1 MNAAGG
7 VRSGARVRLVVD
19 GVDREGYVRCPLA
32 RDTSL
37 AVVHIDR
44 LRRIVLVPW
53 SQLREA
59 ED

>member
-1 MNAAGG
+1 MNPSGG
-7 VRSGARVRLVVD
+7 VRPGATVRMVVD

-32 RDTSL
+32 RDPSL

-44 LRRIVLVPW
+44 LRTVVHVPW